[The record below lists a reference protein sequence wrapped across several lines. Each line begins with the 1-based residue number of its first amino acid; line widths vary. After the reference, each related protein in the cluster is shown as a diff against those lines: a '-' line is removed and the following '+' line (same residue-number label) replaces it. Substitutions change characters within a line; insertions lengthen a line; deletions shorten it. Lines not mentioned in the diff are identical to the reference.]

1 MCSQLPS
8 SVYRHTVRIRP
19 LVYKVRLTHNTLA
32 HTHRRTHSRFK
43 FVPFARINCR
53 NFLTSERVPKPCATA
68 RRVCRVVADTR
79 IPSSILWRSKHHH
92 RSLQVLFT
100 MPSFW
105 IMFVCVLSS
114 SGSSTRVRLYACE
127 PGLLLNAWHHTSAP
141 SIAQPACLSLRRHLI
156 MRAI

>member
-8 SVYRHTVRIRP
+8 TVYRHTVRIRP

-68 RRVCRVVADTR
+68 RRVVA
-79 IPSSILWRSKHHH
+79 SSLLQESLPILWRSKHHRH
-92 RSLQVLFT
+92 HH
-100 MPSFW
+100 
-105 IMFVCVLSS
+105 
-114 SGSSTRVRLYACE
+114 STSTFHYAFLLDNVRLRSFVFWVFHA
-127 PGLLLNAWHHTSAP
+127 GASV
-141 SIAQPACLSLRRHLI
+141 CLRARITTKCLASHLGP
-156 MRAI
+156 